1 MARVTLKML
10 ARKLDLSVSTVS
22 KALHNRFDIN
32 PETRERVI
40 ALATSLNYQPNL
52 IASSLRTNKTNTIA
66 VIIPEIANNYFNLA
80 INGIESVAQE
90 ENYHV
95 LIYLSHEVYNKEVA
109 FAQLAQNRR
118 VDGVLISVSQNT
130 TSFNHLME
138 LADQNIPLVY
148 FDRVNENMNVPRV
161 TTNDFESGY
170 LATEHL
176 IKQGC
181 KKIAHLTLRKNP
193 SIAIKRKQGYLKALK
208 DHKIPVNRSLI
219 LHSTDDHKKDVEMVR
234 KLLKSNNRP
243 DGIFAAMEKM
253 AMAGYAACSD
263 LGLAIPG
270 DVKIIAFSNLEIASF
285 LNPSLSTITQP
296 AFEMGKAAAKA
307 LFDII
312 KNEKNRTSNA
322 HIVLDS
328 QLLIRDSTK

>member
-1 MARVTLKML
+1 MAQVTLKML
-10 ARKLDLSVSTVS
+10 AQKLNLSVSTVS

-40 ALATSLNYQPNL
+40 VLAKSLNYQPNL

-66 VIIPEIANNYFNLA
+66 VIIPEIANNFFNLA
-80 INGIESVAQE
+80 INGIESVARE

-95 LIYLSHEVYNKEVA
+95 LIYLSHEDYNKEIA
-109 FAQLAQNRR
+109 FAKLAQNRR

-130 TSFNHLME
+130 TAFNHLTE
-138 LADQNIPLVY
+138 LVNENIPLVY
-148 FDRVNENMNVPRV
+148 FDRVNENMKVPRI

-181 KKIAHLTLRKNP
+181 KKIAHLTLRKDP
-193 SIAIKRKQGYLKALK
+193 SIAIKRKNGYLKALK
-208 DHKIPVNRSLI
+208 DHKLPVNRGMI
-219 LHSTDDHKKDVEMVR
+219 LHSTDDNKKDAEMVR
-234 KLLKSNNRP
+234 RLLKGNNRP
-243 DGIFAAMEKM
+243 DGIFAAVEKM
-253 AMAGYAACSD
+253 AMAGYAACAS
-263 LGLAIPG
+263 LGLTIPH

-296 AFEMGKAAAKA
+296 AFEMGRAAAKA

-312 KNEKNRTSNA
+312 KKGKNPMGDVRA
-322 HIVLDS
+322 VLSS
-328 QLLIRDSTK
+328 QLVIRNSTI